1 MVVCFGNPVH
11 RCGKRLAIKMTNSG
25 VKDVHVVM
33 ADDFF
38 NPKLWC
44 DPKELNGRFVV
55 VFLDV
60 VHSGG
65 LLNRLVTVCRQGDPG
80 ALTGVAIID
89 QSSGEVSDVP
99 LVGLWAEQKEK
110 RDLCAESI
118 TGRERY
124 FDPVAGR
131 ARLGQDL
138 PSEVSDLDKA
148 RATIESRLIEL
159 RPIARYI
166 QATGALR
173 QDACIG
179 GVSYPWALDLLCLLS
194 NDEARAELS
203 RRAAICLSDLV
214 ERGPWCL
221 VFPAVRHQRAGA
233 WAELLADRFGW
244 PIVKVGL
251 KKHLHYRPL
260 TSAQRSAVARH
271 PRALI
276 VDAAIRSGK
285 TLQSLVSL
293 LRPDGRPHNLEITAF
308 YAIDGLFDESREVL
322 KGSLGVEIRSLFRL
336 PLGAPTESVGRYCR
350 KWLNT
355 TLGELE
361 TPGPSEQAPWA
372 NVVLDY
378 CRKKLENSGRP
389 PKQRSPEELE
399 RVLRRALDEGERGA
413 QACLESSCDPPR
425 SSVVKHLDVTYAL
438 REPRT
443 RNVLHGFMCNS
454 MPADFIESC
463 ALALATQ
470 QDYDWFDRDWLIL
483 HKRLLTNT
491 SSQRWQFLACVSYWI
506 RRHGNR
512 EQIERVR
519 SVVDEFRRSQSP
531 TFVPMFEDIY
541 VDKNGHDVLQSRCRT
556 LMSVLATD

>member
-1 MVVCFGNPVH
+1 MIEHTTHLTDPRTDDANNQPNPAIKPHLKDMIAGLISENLKNTWVEEEPTERCFDYDETQMDSLLSFIEGRDIGFEGDSVRDHLLKCPRCRYLYARTREASMSRARPQANPPGEVRPRGRRADPRTPPHATAEHRPGHFPWQRDYRRSMGVWPARRDCSRYGGTNQRGSCRTRMGRKLRGVVPKEGVVVVCFGNPVH

-65 LLNRLVTVCRQGDPG
+65 LLNRLVTVCRQGDPS

-233 WAELLADRFGW
+233 WAESLGGQIRLADR
-244 PIVKVGL
+244 
-251 KKHLHYRPL
+251 
-260 TSAQRSAVARH
+260 
-271 PRALI
+271 
-276 VDAAIRSGK
+276 
-285 TLQSLVSL
+285 
-293 LRPDGRPHNLEITAF
+293 E
-308 YAIDGLFDESREVL
+308 
-322 KGSLGVEIRSLFRL
+322 
-336 PLGAPTESVGRYCR
+336 ESVSR
-350 KWLNT
+350 NT
-355 TLGELE
+355 FT
-361 TPGPSEQAPWA
+361 T
-372 NVVLDY
+372 
-378 CRKKLENSGRP
+378 
-389 PKQRSPEELE
+389 
-399 RVLRRALDEGERGA
+399 
-413 QACLESSCDPPR
+413 
-425 SSVVKHLDVTYAL
+425 
-438 REPRT
+438 
-443 RNVLHGFMCNS
+443 
-454 MPADFIESC
+454 
-463 ALALATQ
+463 
-470 QDYDWFDRDWLIL
+470 
-483 HKRLLTNT
+483 
-491 SSQRWQFLACVSYWI
+491 
-506 RRHGNR
+506 
-512 EQIERVR
+512 
-519 SVVDEFRRSQSP
+519 
-531 TFVPMFEDIY
+531 
-541 VDKNGHDVLQSRCRT
+541 GH
-556 LMSVLATD
+556 